1 MQSYRLLT
9 GSTADLPGSYYTEHD
24 ILVLP
29 YPYTIGDHAYVDD
42 PQQPC
47 DMEAFYQ
54 AMREGSMPT
63 TSNVNQASI
72 LAAVQPVFDAGQ
84 DVVYITFTSGLTS
97 TYQNAVMVKEYLREA
112 YPDRTLYLVDSR
124 CASIGQGVLVKQAVE
139 WKESGMGAQELCEK
153 LDELK
158 FRIHHLI
165 TVNDLDHLYRGGRI
179 SKTSATVGKLIS
191 VKPILIINHEGQIVP
206 YEKVNGRRKSIKRL
220 FEKARDLSVGIREQG
235 PIHIVHGGCRK
246 EAEKLAQMLREQ
258 LGVKQIS
265 ISYIGPVIGAHTGP
279 DMLAVVFLGNPR

>member
-9 GSTADLPGSYYTEHD
+9 GSTADLPGSYYTEHEL
-24 ILVLP
+24 LVLP
-29 YPYTIGDHAYVDD
+29 YPYTVGDQAYVDD

-54 AMREGSMPT
+54 SMRDGGMPT
-63 TSNVNQASI
+63 TSNVNQAAI
-72 LAAVQPVFDAGQ
+72 LAAVQPVFEAGQ

-97 TYQNAVMVKEYLREA
+97 TYQNAVMVQEYLKETH
-112 YPDRTLYLVDSR
+112 PDRTLYLVDSR
-124 CASIGQGVLVKQAVE
+124 CASIGQGVLVKQAVA
-139 WKESGMGAQELCEK
+139 WKEAGMPAQELCEK

-158 FRIHHLI
+158 FRIHHFI

-191 VKPILIINHEGQIVP
+191 VKPILVINHEGQIVP

-220 FEKARDLSVGIREQG
+220 FEKVRDLSVNIREQG
-235 PIHIVHGGCRK
+235 VIHIVHGGCRK
-246 EAEKLAQMLREQ
+246 EAEKLAQMIREQ
-258 LGVKQIS
+258 LGVKHTA

-279 DMLAVVFLGNPR
+279 DVLAVVFLGNPR